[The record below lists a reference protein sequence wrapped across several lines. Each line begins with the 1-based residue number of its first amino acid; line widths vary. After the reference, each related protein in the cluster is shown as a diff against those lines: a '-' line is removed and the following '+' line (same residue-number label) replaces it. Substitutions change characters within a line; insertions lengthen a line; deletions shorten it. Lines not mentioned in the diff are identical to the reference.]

1 MKIRQSI
8 RQDEAGVALLELGI
22 VLPLFLLF
30 LIIGVIEVG
39 SMIINYQEVTSIVRE
54 GVRLG
59 GKLEGLEPG
68 FSDFEAATFSSLP
81 SAEFT
86 QPDGTTMAAI
96 PLNHE
101 AVRRRIVQLLYL
113 ADFAPLESEIEVRTE
128 FYKEDECATYTAL
141 PGCPP
146 DTEGTIGVTVAVSYS
161 GVIFPLMDWVRIR
174 VSRRGPYLYQS

>member
-68 FSDFEAATFSSLP
+68 FSDFEGATASAVASS
-81 SAEFT
+81 EFT
-86 QPDGTTMAAI
+86 EPDGTTSGSI
-96 PLNHE
+96 PPNHD
-101 AVRRRIVQLLYL
+101 AVRSRIVQLLYL
-113 ADFAPLESEIEVRTE
+113 ADFPSSESEIEVNTS
-128 FYKEDECATYTAL
+128 FYDDCTNFGAGA
-141 PGCPP
+141 GC
-146 DTEGTIGVTVAVSYS
+146 DAETEGTLGVSVSVSYN
-161 GVIFPLMDWVRIR
+161 GIIFPLMDWVKIR
-174 VSRRGPYLYQS
+174 VSRRGPYLYSS